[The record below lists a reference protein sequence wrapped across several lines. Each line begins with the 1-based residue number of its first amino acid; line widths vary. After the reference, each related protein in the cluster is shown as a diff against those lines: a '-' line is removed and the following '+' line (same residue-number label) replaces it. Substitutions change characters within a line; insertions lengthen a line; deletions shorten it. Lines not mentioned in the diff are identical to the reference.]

1 MVEYLLGWTSV
12 YTQKREK
19 KKVVG
24 EGIHTKDGKK
34 DMMDGEEDLYKLSM
48 RGEE

>member
-1 MVEYLLGWTSV
+1 MSTLR
-12 YTQKREK
+12 REKKTKKEKK

-34 DMMDGEEDLYKLSM
+34 DMTDGEDLYKLAM

>member
-1 MVEYLLGWTSV
+1 MSTLR
-12 YTQKREK
+12 REK

-24 EGIHTKDGKK
+24 EGIHTKDRKK
-34 DMMDGEEDLYKLSM
+34 DMTDGEEDLYKLAM

>member
-1 MVEYLLGWTSV
+1 MSTLR
-12 YTQKREK
+12 REKK

-34 DMMDGEEDLYKLSM
+34 DMTDGEEDLYKLSM

>member
-1 MVEYLLGWTSV
+1 MSTLR
-12 YTQKREK
+12 REK

-24 EGIHTKDGKK
+24 EGIHTKDRKK
-34 DMMDGEEDLYKLSM
+34 DMTGGEEDLYKLAM